1 MKADEFKTWLQARRW
16 RGQPLTAKAIQHR
29 RGRLKR
35 VERSLAAMG
44 FPDADVDELIARGEL
59 PALLAKLS
67 SYIGSRE
74 GAPPVSLVPQAENP
88 DGQLRNLVAV
98 TRLYGRFANGEDPM
112 PTMPRQMTSKT
123 IRPKS
128 AATLTTSALRRSSS
142 ISIRPA

>member
-1 MKADEFKTWLQARRW
+1 
-16 RGQPLTAKAIQHR
+16 
-29 RGRLKR
+29 
-35 VERSLAAMG
+35 MG